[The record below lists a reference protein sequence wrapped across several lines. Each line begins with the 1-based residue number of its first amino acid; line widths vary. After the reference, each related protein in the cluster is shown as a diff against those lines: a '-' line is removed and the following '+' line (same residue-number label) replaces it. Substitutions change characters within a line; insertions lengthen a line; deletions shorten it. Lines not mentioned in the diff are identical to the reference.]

1 MKTKPQYGAR
11 SVFVK
16 SCADKINITD
26 AIERFTSNA
35 NAQTIGITFI
45 GPEVDFEKL
54 KSLPTKHLLQI
65 RYCSSIGLL
74 LRSGLYQESS
84 VFILASASPIAEQTN
99 IEQILSARTES
110 KIKVLLLNEGSSSDW
125 SLAID
130 EIVKEI
136 ELSFAKDSIT
146 NDVFDRSPKLS
157 TKEREKN
164 EVTNDLPS
172 YSAGIRSTSSK
183 DTLSEEEFK
192 ELISYK
198 LNQHLQSSPENI
210 LSKAI
215 DIIKN

>member
-1 MKTKPQYGAR
+1 MKTKPQHGAR

-26 AIERFTSNA
+26 AIERYTSNA
-35 NAQTIGITFI
+35 NAQRIGITFI

-54 KSLPTKHLLQI
+54 KSLPTKHHLQI

-84 VFILASASPIAEQTN
+84 VFVFASPSPVAKQTN
-99 IEQILSARTES
+99 IEQILSARTDS
-110 KIKVLLLNEGSSSDW
+110 KIKVLLLTEGSSSDW
-125 SLAID
+125 SLAIE
-130 EIVKEI
+130 EIVE
-136 ELSFAKDSIT
+136 EMEFSFAKDSIA
-146 NDVFDRSPKLS
+146 NDVFNRSPKLS
-157 TKEREKN
+157 AKERDKN
-164 EVTNDLPS
+164 EAMNVLPS
-172 YSAGIRSTSSK
+172 AGTGSASSE